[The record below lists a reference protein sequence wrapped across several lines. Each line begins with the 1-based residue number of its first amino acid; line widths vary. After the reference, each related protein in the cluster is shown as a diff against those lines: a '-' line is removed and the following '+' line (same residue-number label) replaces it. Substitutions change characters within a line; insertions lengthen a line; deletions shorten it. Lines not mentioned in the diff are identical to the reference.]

1 MKEIDLYSLK
11 IIYLFF
17 KSLIKNEFYK
27 IIKNY
32 IIYNKKNI
40 NKFRNPLQLQTIFLG
55 FNQNVTC
62 SFFGKYYVLFY

>member
-1 MKEIDLYSLK
+1 MKEIDLYGLK

-40 NKFRNPLQLQTIFLG
+40 NKFRNPLQLQTIFLD
-55 FNQNVTC
+55 
-62 SFFGKYYVLFY
+62 FY

>member
-1 MKEIDLYSLK
+1 MKEIDLYGLK

-32 IIYNKKNI
+32 IIYNKK
-40 NKFRNPLQLQTIFLG
+40 KH
-55 FNQNVTC
+55 
-62 SFFGKYYVLFY
+62 K